1 MPDCRGA
8 RLPTEFE
15 WEVFA
20 ATQAN
25 MFKGL
30 FGNVWQWTCSN
41 YTPYPGYRP
50 WSGLA
55 GEYNGKFMVNQ
66 MVLRGSSAFT
76 SPDHSRVSYRNFFPT
91 HARWQLTGLRLAKDL
106 S

>member
-1 MPDCRGA
+1 
-8 RLPTEFE
+8 
-15 WEVFA
+15 
-20 ATQAN
+20 
-25 MFKGL
+25 MFG
-30 FGNVWQWTCSN
+30 
-41 YTPYPGYRP
+41 
-50 WSGLA
+50 SGLA